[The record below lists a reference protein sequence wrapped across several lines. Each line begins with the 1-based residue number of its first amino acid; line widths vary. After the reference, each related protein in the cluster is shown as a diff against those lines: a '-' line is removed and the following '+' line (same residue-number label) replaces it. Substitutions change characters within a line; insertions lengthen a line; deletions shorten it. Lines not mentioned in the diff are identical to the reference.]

1 MVTVIIFPKSIRTY
15 YRNSWS
21 PVAFNRTKK
30 ITISVEKFLSHSL
43 NLRRCPTHPPP
54 PPLTLPPKKSNCKK
68 KELQKRKTKKK
79 KKLNQKTEIGEKRGE
94 RTYSHYQNWR
104 NDAMAKK
111 DEDQSLWN
119 ASLSHSLQ
127 IKFLSKK
134 K

>member
-1 MVTVIIFPKSIRTY
+1 MTWSRYHLPQVYKNVLSQFLKSRSFQPNKENHHFSWKIPQPQPKPSKM
-15 YRNSWS
+15 
-21 PVAFNRTKK
+21 A
-30 ITISVEKFLSHSL
+30 
-43 NLRRCPTHPPP
+43 HPPP
-54 PPLTLPPKKSNCKK
+54 PPSPFHPKKAIAKK